1 MNVEA
6 VIFDFGGVLMRT
18 VDRKPR
24 TDLAARLGMNYA
36 EISALVFESP
46 SALQATKGAITAEQ
60 HWAELQKSLN
70 LPDLEFEQVRT
81 EFWAGDILDL
91 HLVNLLRGLRSKY
104 TTILLSNAWDDLRHM
119 IEDVWQID
127 DAFDHMVISAEVG
140 LAKPDLAI
148 YQWVFNELGVSPAK
162 AIFIDDFLHNIEAA
176 RAAGMHGIHFRS
188 PDQALGELRSL
199 IELA

>member
-1 MNVEA
+1 MKVEA

-18 VDRKPR
+18 EDRNPR
-24 TDLAARLGMNYA
+24 TELATRLGMNYS
-36 EISALVFESP
+36 EISALIFESP
-46 SALQATKGAITAEQ
+46 SALQATKGIITAEQ
-60 HWAELQKSLN
+60 HWAELQKSLD

-81 EFWAGDILDL
+81 EFWAGDVLDL
-91 HLVNLLRGLRSKY
+91 NLVNLLRDLRSEY

-127 DAFDHMVISAEVG
+127 DAFDHLVISAEIG

-148 YQWVFNELGVSPAK
+148 YQWVIDELGVKPAK
-162 AIFIDDFLHNIEAA
+162 AVFVDDFLHNIEAA
-176 RAAGMHGIHFRS
+176 WAVGMHGIHFRS

-199 IELA
+199 IELP

>member
-1 MNVEA
+1 MKVEA

-24 TDLAARLGMNYA
+24 TELAARLGMNYA
-36 EISALVFESP
+36 DISALIFESP
-46 SALQATKGAITAEQ
+46 SALQATKGTITAEQ
-60 HWAELQKSLN
+60 HWAELQKTLD
-70 LPDLEFEQVRT
+70 LPDKEFEQVRT
-81 EFWAGDILDL
+81 EFWAGDILDE
-91 HLVNLLRGLRSKY
+91 HLVNLLRELRPRY

-119 IEDVWQID
+119 IEDVWQIN
-127 DAFDHMVISAEVG
+127 DAFDHIVISAEIG

-148 YQWVFNELGVSPAK
+148 YQWVFNELGVTPAT
-162 AIFIDDFLHNIEAA
+162 AVFVDDFLQNIEAA
-176 RAAGMHGIHFRS
+176 WAVGMHGIHFRS

>member
-1 MNVEA
+1 MKVES

-24 TDLAARLGMNYA
+24 TDLAGRLGMNYA

-46 SALQATKGAITAEQ
+46 SALMATKGTITAEQ

-81 EFWAGDILDL
+81 EFWAGDALDQN
-91 HLVNLLRGLRSKY
+91 LVNLLRDLRSKY

-127 DAFDHMVISAEVG
+127 DAFDHMVISAEIG

-148 YQWVFNELGVSPAK
+148 YQWVFNELGISPAE
-162 AIFIDDFLHNIEAA
+162 AVFIDDFLHNIEAA
-176 RAAGMHGIHFRS
+176 QAVGMHGIHFRS
-188 PDQALGELRSL
+188 PDQALDELRSL
-199 IELA
+199 IELP